1 MLQLVLLVLQLQA
14 TELVL
19 QNHVGAYPSAVA
31 LEEVAQAYTRKQLR
45 GLAPH

>member
-19 QNHVGAYPSAVA
+19 QNHLVYVGAYLSVS
-31 LEEVAQAYTRKQLR
+31 LEEVAKAY
-45 GLAPH
+45 